1 METQTLNVQ
10 FISGYNNKVS
20 CEVKM
25 NGTRYII
32 ELQELQE
39 ELERQILSKGFT
51 VSQTNRQKIA
61 RLLINK

>member
-1 METQTLNVQ
+1 MTTQTPRVH
-10 FISGYNNKVS
+10 FRSGYSGKVS
-20 CEVKM
+20 CEVEI

-32 ELQELQE
+32 ELQELEE

-61 RLLINK
+61 RLVINK